1 MSTHRYPPSALRG
14 DYARAGLGL
23 ALTLGPAA
31 MVQPGSGA
39 LWVLLPLALLFAVF
53 ALRTLGRQ
61 LAVVEL
67 GPDGITVA
75 GLGRSALRWDEIRSF
90 RLDYYSTR
98 GDRTGGWMQLTAKGP
113 SGKIRVDSALE
124 DFRASLLN
132 STTQP
137 PDGLSGVELAVDP
150 YFPRTIP
157 SVSPALSGRSAHR
170 GGRNRLMLDGSAAWF
185 RDNRLN

>member
-124 DFRASLLN
+124 DFVAVVRAAS
-132 STTQP
+132 
-137 PDGLSGVELAVDP
+137 DAARKAGLDVSEATLANLGHLGIVFDE
-150 YFPRTIP
+150 
-157 SVSPALSGRSAHR
+157 
-170 GGRNRLMLDGSAAWF
+170 
-185 RDNRLN
+185 

>member
-67 GPDGITVA
+67 GPEGVA
-75 GLGRSALRWDEIRSF
+75 VSGLGRSTLRRDEIRSM

-124 DFRASLLN
+124 DFVAVVRAASDAARKAGLDV
-132 STTQP
+132 SEATQANLGHLGIVF
-137 PDGLSGVELAVDP
+137 DE
-150 YFPRTIP
+150 
-157 SVSPALSGRSAHR
+157 
-170 GGRNRLMLDGSAAWF
+170 
-185 RDNRLN
+185 

>member
-1 MSTHRYPPSALRG
+1 MTTHRYPPSALRG

-39 LWVLLPLALLFAVF
+39 LWVLGPLALLFAVF

-67 GPDGITVA
+67 GPDGVSVS
-75 GLGRSALRWDEIRSF
+75 GLGRSSLRWDEIRSL

-124 DFRASLLN
+124 DFVSVVRAASDAARKAGLEV
-132 STTQP
+132 SEATQANL
-137 PDGLSGVELAVDP
+137 GHLGIV
-150 YFPRTIP
+150 
-157 SVSPALSGRSAHR
+157 
-170 GGRNRLMLDGSAAWF
+170 LDE
-185 RDNRLN
+185 

>member
-67 GPDGITVA
+67 GPEGVA
-75 GLGRSALRWDEIRSF
+75 VSGLGRSTLRWDEIRSM

-124 DFRASLLN
+124 DFVAVVRAASDAARKAGLDV
-132 STTQP
+132 SEATQANLGHLGIVF
-137 PDGLSGVELAVDP
+137 DE
-150 YFPRTIP
+150 
-157 SVSPALSGRSAHR
+157 
-170 GGRNRLMLDGSAAWF
+170 
-185 RDNRLN
+185 

>member
-1 MSTHRYPPSALRG
+1 MTTHRYPPSALRG

-39 LWVLLPLALLFAVF
+39 LWVLGPLALLFAVF

-67 GPDGITVA
+67 GPDGVSVS
-75 GLGRSALRWDEIRSF
+75 GLGRSSLRWDEIRSL

-124 DFRASLLN
+124 DFVSVVRAASDAARKAGLEV
-132 STTQP
+132 SEATQANLGHLGIVF
-137 PDGLSGVELAVDP
+137 DE
-150 YFPRTIP
+150 
-157 SVSPALSGRSAHR
+157 
-170 GGRNRLMLDGSAAWF
+170 
-185 RDNRLN
+185 

>member
-39 LWVLLPLALLFAVF
+39 LWVLGPLALLFAVF

-67 GPDGITVA
+67 RPDGITVA
-75 GLGRSALRWDEIRSF
+75 GLGRSALDWGEISSM

-124 DFRASLLN
+124 DFVAVVRAAS
-132 STTQP
+132 
-137 PDGLSGVELAVDP
+137 DAARAAGLE
-150 YFPRTIP
+150 
-157 SVSPALSGRSAHR
+157 VSEATRANLGHL
-170 GGRNRLMLDGSAAWF
+170 GIVLDE
-185 RDNRLN
+185 

>member
-67 GPDGITVA
+67 GPEGVA
-75 GLGRSALRWDEIRSF
+75 VSGLGRSTLRWDEIRSM

-124 DFRASLLN
+124 DFVSVVRAASDAARKAGLDV
-132 STTQP
+132 SEATQANLGHLGIVF
-137 PDGLSGVELAVDP
+137 DE
-150 YFPRTIP
+150 
-157 SVSPALSGRSAHR
+157 
-170 GGRNRLMLDGSAAWF
+170 
-185 RDNRLN
+185 

>member
-39 LWVLLPLALLFAVF
+39 LWVLGPLALLFAVF

-67 GPDGITVA
+67 RPDGITVA
-75 GLGRSALRWDEIRSF
+75 GLGRAALDWGEISSM

-124 DFRASLLN
+124 DFVAVVRAAS
-132 STTQP
+132 
-137 PDGLSGVELAVDP
+137 DAARAAGLE
-150 YFPRTIP
+150 
-157 SVSPALSGRSAHR
+157 VSEATRANLGHL
-170 GGRNRLMLDGSAAWF
+170 GIVLDE
-185 RDNRLN
+185 

>member
-1 MSTHRYPPSALRG
+1 MSKHRYPPSALRG

-39 LWVLLPLALLFAVF
+39 LWVLGPLALLFAVF

-67 GPDGITVA
+67 GPDGVSVS
-75 GLGRSALRWDEIRSF
+75 GLGRSALRWDEIRSL

-113 SGKIRVDSALE
+113 SGRIRVDSALE
-124 DFRASLLN
+124 DFVSVVRAASDAARKAGLEV
-132 STTQP
+132 SEATQANLGHLGIVF
-137 PDGLSGVELAVDP
+137 DE
-150 YFPRTIP
+150 
-157 SVSPALSGRSAHR
+157 
-170 GGRNRLMLDGSAAWF
+170 
-185 RDNRLN
+185 

>member
-1 MSTHRYPPSALRG
+1 MTTHRYPPSALRG

-39 LWVLLPLALLFAVF
+39 LWVLGPLALLFAVF

-67 GPDGITVA
+67 GPDGVSVS
-75 GLGRSALRWDEIRSF
+75 GLGRSSLRWDEIRSL

-113 SGKIRVDSALE
+113 TGKIRVDSALE
-124 DFRASLLN
+124 DFVSVVRAASDAARKAGLEV
-132 STTQP
+132 SEATQANLGHLGIVF
-137 PDGLSGVELAVDP
+137 DE
-150 YFPRTIP
+150 
-157 SVSPALSGRSAHR
+157 
-170 GGRNRLMLDGSAAWF
+170 
-185 RDNRLN
+185 

>member
-39 LWVLLPLALLFAVF
+39 LWVLGPLAALFAVF

-67 GPDGITVA
+67 GPGGVSVS
-75 GLGRSALRWDEIRSF
+75 GLGRATLNWGEIRSL

-98 GDRTGGWMQLTAKGP
+98 GDRSGGWMQLTAKGP
-113 SGKIRVDSALE
+113 SGKVRLDSALE
-124 DFRASLLN
+124 DFVAVVRAAS
-132 STTQP
+132 
-137 PDGLSGVELAVDP
+137 DAARAAGLDVSEAT
-150 YFPRTIP
+150 RTNLGHLGI
-157 SVSPALSGRSAHR
+157 VF
-170 GGRNRLMLDGSAAWF
+170 DE
-185 RDNRLN
+185 

>member
-1 MSTHRYPPSALRG
+1 MTTHRYPISALRG

-39 LWVLLPLALLFAVF
+39 LWVLGPLALLFAVF

-67 GPDGITVA
+67 GPDGVSVS
-75 GLGRSALRWDEIRSF
+75 GLGRSSLRWDEIRSL

-113 SGKIRVDSALE
+113 TGKIRVDSALE
-124 DFRASLLN
+124 DFVSVVRAASDAARKAGLEV
-132 STTQP
+132 SEATQANLGHLGIVF
-137 PDGLSGVELAVDP
+137 DE
-150 YFPRTIP
+150 
-157 SVSPALSGRSAHR
+157 
-170 GGRNRLMLDGSAAWF
+170 
-185 RDNRLN
+185 

>member
-67 GPDGITVA
+67 GPEGVA
-75 GLGRSALRWDEIRSF
+75 VSGLGRSALRWDEIRSM

-124 DFRASLLN
+124 DFVAVARAASDAARKAGLDV
-132 STTQP
+132 SEATQANLGHLGIVF
-137 PDGLSGVELAVDP
+137 DE
-150 YFPRTIP
+150 
-157 SVSPALSGRSAHR
+157 
-170 GGRNRLMLDGSAAWF
+170 
-185 RDNRLN
+185 

>member
-23 ALTLGPAA
+23 ALTLGPAT

-67 GPDGITVA
+67 GPEGVA
-75 GLGRSALRWDEIRSF
+75 VSGLGRSTLRWDEIRSM

-124 DFRASLLN
+124 DFVAVVRAASDAARKAGLDV
-132 STTQP
+132 SEATQANLGHLGIVF
-137 PDGLSGVELAVDP
+137 DE
-150 YFPRTIP
+150 
-157 SVSPALSGRSAHR
+157 
-170 GGRNRLMLDGSAAWF
+170 
-185 RDNRLN
+185 

>member
-23 ALTLGPAA
+23 TLTLGPAA

-124 DFRASLLN
+124 DFVAVARAAS
-132 STTQP
+132 
-137 PDGLSGVELAVDP
+137 DAARKAGLDVSEATLANLGHLGIVFDE
-150 YFPRTIP
+150 
-157 SVSPALSGRSAHR
+157 
-170 GGRNRLMLDGSAAWF
+170 
-185 RDNRLN
+185 